1 MKGNNI
7 QLLAQGSPSSI
18 KGKMILKNVK
28 IEDLA
33 ILNNLLLFINT
44 SPALINPFLAIPSV
58 VGMASNGG
66 FNLTGYRIIDGVLD
80 FDYHKNK
87 KLLDITKLQT
97 VGNGIDFEG
106 SGTIDINTGSINSFV
121 NLIFL
126 KDYSKI
132 VGAIP
137 IVNYVL
143 LGKNK
148 RVETKVNIFGNLN
161 NPKISTNLTKDAF
174 SVPLNIARRILTSP
188 SDFVNFLKDLN
199 KTESNK

>member
-1 MKGNNI
+1 
-7 QLLAQGSPSSI
+7 
-18 KGKMILKNVK
+18 MILKDVK

-44 SPALINPFLAIPSV
+44 SPALINPLLAIPSV
-58 VGMASNGG
+58 VGMATTGG
-66 FNLTGYRIIDGVLD
+66 FNLTGYRVIDGVLE
-80 FDYHKNK
+80 FDYHQDK
-87 KLLDITKLQT
+87 KLLDFTRVVT
-97 VGNGIDFEG
+97 VGNGIDFDG
-106 SGTIDINTGSINSFV
+106 LGTVDLNTGTIKSTI

-143 LGKNK
+143 LGKDK
-148 RVETKVNIFGNLN
+148 RVETKVNIFGPLE

-174 SVPLNIARRILTSP
+174 SVPLNIAKRVLTSP
-188 SDFVNFLKDLN
+188 SEFVDFLKNLG
-199 KTESNK
+199 KEEPKK